1 MPLTK
6 GHQMQDITMHNN
18 QEISLSVTTT
28 TPVQIRNEI
37 QNLFAN
43 QKAHKESLMMKI
55 RWTIANGTSRGMD
68 TDGLYRLFSRVATNQ
83 LASQPMVDQF
93 IKTYTVLMAI
103 NNMQFM

>member
-1 MPLTK
+1 MVENTIIP
-6 GHQMQDITMHNN
+6 
-18 QEISLSVTTT
+18 LSVTTT
-28 TPVQIRNEI
+28 SPLQIKNEI
-37 QNLFAN
+37 SSLFAN
-43 QKAHKESLMMKI
+43 QKAHKEILMMKI

-93 IKTYTVLMAI
+93 IKTYTVLMSI